1 MPGAREFLTPREQ
14 QTRARR
20 SRTDPP
26 MHDPSPAP
34 DQPLPDD
41 GKDPAGM
48 GAGSGPGSAGSDA
61 SSNDPEVKAAVQAL
75 VAACIEALERGETDP
90 ATRLCA
96 DRPELRTRV
105 QRRLAQ
111 LASRGLIP
119 DSEALPAAIGPYRIL
134 RELGSGGM
142 GSVYL
147 ADQQQPIRRQVALKV
162 VKLGM
167 DTREVLARFQAER
180 QALAR
185 MGHPHIAQVFDAG
198 ITGEG
203 RPYFVMEYV
212 PGKSLTSFCDQR
224 QLSTTERVRLLA
236 TVCRAVQHAHDRGF
250 IHRDLKPSNVLVSVH
265 EGTFVPK
272 IIDFGIAKAV
282 ATGDGDGATQAI
294 SLATRADQVLGTPEY
309 MSPEQMA
316 SGGVDVDTRTD
327 VYSLGV
333 TLYELLCSE
342 LPFDSQRLR
351 RAGRDELARILHDE
365 LPTHPSKRLSQVDGA
380 VLAARGGERTSVQ
393 RAVAGELDWI
403 TLKAIG
409 KQRDE
414 RYPSALAMAEDLE
427 RWLAHEPVLAAPPGR
442 TYRLRKFV
450 RRHRVAVGSAAVV
463 LLSLVAALVVSLRA
477 TAEAKQALAETEAAR
492 RAADEALVAT
502 RAAEGKAQQAL
513 GEALAA
519 QARESKALGDVRAF
533 YGLAR
538 DAVGNLVD
546 VADQQLGEVPQA
558 DAVRRRMLADAIA
571 FYSAL
576 RARESH
582 DPNLRVDLIDANGRI
597 GELQMQLGNTDD
609 ALRSLRAA
617 VDDAEALVR
626 ELPADAKVGA
636 AAVMAHNRLGH
647 LFTVL
652 GRSEPAK
659 AEHTRGLALLQT
671 LRTLKPVVMNV
682 DLQEARL
689 EGNLANECSD
699 AAEALEHLR
708 RALAAFARAEPLSPD
723 GEYDRAR
730 CRMAMAEVLSRGKQV
745 AEAATELKAAAAEL
759 GKRRDATSVRERELV
774 ARVEDELASMHYRLG
789 QRAEAIEAQ
798 QRSNDRNEQ
807 LAKEHPDVLA
817 YQDQLGAGLH
827 FLAQIAEEENRL
839 DDALVRIRRAVAL
852 RRTLLGREPQNHRF
866 AMRCA
871 RSILT
876 AASIELQRWQRQSHD
891 DDDLAAARASLA
903 AAKDLASA
911 LLRDHGDDVDV
922 LATFA
927 AVQNALGQLAL
938 QEQRFDDAARDY
950 ASIREVVVA
959 RLAEAPQ
966 QGELLYLAASACSGL
981 LQARSRAG
989 DAPAAVAAGRAA
1001 IGFLD
1006 RALAL
1011 DALDRKLREL
1021 AATVHARTA
1030 LVMQQSGDPEG
1041 AARFALAM
1049 SQRKDLGKDCQEQ
1062 GCLLLAQVLND
1073 LEDQPELPEWREHLV
1088 TTLREIVTNRGDVAA
1103 AKQRAPQ
1110 GTGFSVWKSRLRDFD
1125 LRLFLADSLGAQRQF
1140 AEQKRWLDEAHEL
1153 AVTLPDLS
1161 ADRWRNLT
1169 SQQAECLLAQEQ
1181 PDAAVAVVEAFLARI
1196 GDTGGGNYLAAC
1208 LLQQAREQLEDPD
1221 ERDRLAA
1228 IVVRRIALAL
1238 DQQEVR
1244 KDAAQ
1249 HPRFDDLAGRPG
1261 FDELRRR

>member
-1 MPGAREFLTPREQ
+1 MPGLREFLTPREQ

-41 GKDPAGM
+41 GKDPAGK
-48 GAGSGPGSAGSDA
+48 GAGSGPDAAGSDA

-265 EGTFVPK
+265 DGKFVPK

-365 LPTHPSKRLSQVDGA
+365 LPTQPSKRLSQVDGA
-380 VLAARGGERTSVQ
+380 VLVARGGERTSVQ

-409 KQRDE
+409 KQREE

-492 RAADEALVAT
+492 RAADDALVAT
-502 RAAEGKAQQAL
+502 RTAEGKAQQAL

-597 GELQMQLGNTDD
+597 GMLQMQLGNTDD

-626 ELPADAKVGA
+626 ELPADAKVAA
-636 AAVMAHNRLGH
+636 AAVIAHNRLGH

-671 LRTLKPVVMNV
+671 LRTLEPVVMNV

-699 AAEALEHLR
+699 AAEALEHHR
-708 RALAAFARAEPLSPD
+708 RSLAAFARAEPLSPD

-730 CRMAMAEVLSRGKQV
+730 CRMAMAAVLSRGKQV
-745 AEAATELKAAAAEL
+745 AEAAAELKAAVAEL
-759 GKRRDATSVRERELV
+759 GKRRDDHSVPGRELV
-774 ARVEDELASMHYRLG
+774 ALVEDELASLHYRLG

-807 LAKEHPDVLA
+807 LAQEHPDVLA
-817 YQDQLGAGLH
+817 YQDRLAAGLH

-839 DDALVRIRRAVAL
+839 DDGLALIRRAVAL
-852 RRTLLGREPQNHRF
+852 RQAVLGSEPQNHRL
-866 AMRCA
+866 AMHCVRSMLAAA
-871 RSILT
+871 RL
-876 AASIELQRWQRQSHD
+876 ELQRWKQQGQRDS
-891 DDDLAAARASLA
+891 DLAAARAQLA
-903 AAKDLASA
+903 AAEDLAGK
-911 LLRDHGDDVDV
+911 LLRDHGNDIDVV
-922 LATFA
+922 ATFA
-927 AVQNALGQLAL
+927 AMQSAIAQLAI
-938 QEQRFDDAARDY
+938 QERRLDDAARDY
-950 ASIREVVVA
+950 ARMRDVVA
-959 RLAEAPQ
+959 ERLAVAPQ
-966 QGELLYLAASACSGL
+966 HVELLHLAASACAGL
-981 LQARSRAG
+981 QQSRLMAG
-989 DAPAAVAAGRAA
+989 NGPDAVAAGHEA
-1001 IGFLD
+1001 IGFLELG
-1006 RALAL
+1006 LAQ
-1011 DALDRKLREL
+1011 DALDRRLRDL

-1030 LVMQQSGDPEG
+1030 IALQQSGDVDG

-1049 SQRKDLGKDCQEQ
+1049 SQRKDLGMDCQEQ
-1062 GCLLLAQVLND
+1062 GCLLLAQTLHN
-1073 LEDQPELPEWREHLV
+1073 LEDHAELTTWREHVV
-1088 TTLREIVTNRGDVAA
+1088 TTLRTIVTNRGDVAA
-1103 AKQRAPQ
+1103 AMQRAPQ
-1110 GTGFSVWKSRLRDFD
+1110 GAGFSVWKSRLRDFD
-1125 LRLFLADSLGAQRQF
+1125 LRLLLADSLGAQSQF
-1140 AEQKRWLDEAHEL
+1140 AEQERWLAEAQQI
-1153 AVTLPDLS
+1153 ADSLPDMS
-1161 ADRWRNLT
+1161 PDRVRNLMT
-1169 SQQAECLLAQEQ
+1169 QRAECALATRQ
-1181 PDAAVAVVEAFLARI
+1181 PATVIEAVAHVLPRLGAEPM
-1196 GDTGGGNYLAAC
+1196 GNYLAATLLGQAHAMNPPDTMRARDLFVRALRAAVTAPQLRVQARRQPQFAS
-1208 LLQQAREQLEDPD
+1208 LLQDP
-1221 ERDRLAA
+1221 E
-1228 IVVRRIALAL
+1228 VV
-1238 DQQEVR
+1238 
-1244 KDAAQ
+1244 
-1249 HPRFDDLAGRPG
+1249 
-1261 FDELRRR
+1261 ELLR